1 MNAYG
6 ITDEELDELEGKIA
20 DDASLMRELIS
31 LRGGCSCHIN
41 PPCGACSSP
50 LTRDEALDLGI
61 LLLPPSNAD
70 T

>member
-1 MNAYG
+1 MSAYG

-20 DDASLMRELIS
+20 EDDSLRRKLIS

-50 LTRDEALDLGI
+50 LARDEVLGLGI
-61 LLLPPSNAD
+61 PWLAPGNAD
-70 T
+70 P